1 VDWDVLLARQRFYQ
15 EQERCAVE
23 KWERACQR
31 NVA

>member
-1 VDWDVLLARQRFYQ
+1 VLLARQRFYLDE
-15 EQERCAVE
+15 EQRAVE